1 MDIDQ
6 NKVRELYNNMSDIWP
21 ASDLW
26 YTYTHKQVIQ
36 YIDSF
41 QKKYPIYPHSKVVNI
56 GSAGNEYNLP
66 GIHYHI
72 DIAEERIKH
81 CARYFVGSA
90 EKLPYPNEFF
100 DTGLCVGSVINYCDP
115 MQVLAEISRVLKH
128 DSVLVLDFEQSR
140 SYQFIG
146 KSYNTNA
153 KIIKSFN
160 SGNEDLIWVF
170 SENHI
175 RALCKLYG
183 LDVIDIYYYHLLTPL
198 IYRIC
203 KNEQFAA
210 RFYFMDCILRKIPI
224 IRKISCNIILLIY
237 KS

>member
-1 MDIDQ
+1 
-6 NKVRELYNNMSDIWP
+6 MSDIWP

-26 YTYTHKQVIQ
+26 YTYTHQQVIQ

-41 QKKYPIYPHSKVVNI
+41 QKKYPIYPYSKVVNI
-56 GSAGNEYNLP
+56 GSAGNEYNLL
-66 GIHYHI
+66 GTHYHV

-115 MQVLAEISRVLKH
+115 MQVFAEISRVLKH
-128 DSVLVLDFEQSR
+128 GSVFVLDFEQSR

-153 KIIKSFN
+153 EIIKSFN
-160 SGNEDLIWVF
+160 SGKEDLIWVF

-183 LDVIDIYYYHLLTPL
+183 LDIIDMYYFHLLTPL

-210 RFYFMDCILRKIPI
+210 RFYFMDRILRKFPV
-224 IRKISCNIILLIY
+224 IRKVSCNIILTIY
-237 KS
+237 KP